1 METTSGNLASALKIE
16 PGITAI
22 IGSGGKS
29 TLLKTLGLELM
40 RAGGRVLLCTATRM
54 FPVAGVPWDGSSR
67 RLDAAPWKPGGLHVP
82 GCTCEACA
90 GMSHGSICQAGVLDP
105 ETGKLSAPAEP
116 LNELAQRF
124 DYVLAEAD
132 GSKRLP
138 LKAHA
143 AWEPVI
149 PSGTAN
155 IVWIVG
161 ASGLG
166 KPVAEVAHRPE
177 LFCERCGCEPTDIA
191 TPERVA
197 QVLNAEMQALGLS
210 TARVML
216 NQVDTLSDPTMAD
229 RFEAAL
235 GRPIVTSSLQSS

>member
-1 METTSGNLASALKIE
+1 METVSGNLASALGIA

-29 TLLKTLGLELM
+29 TLLRTLGLELM
-40 RAGGRVLLCTATRM
+40 RAGGRVLLCTTTHM
-54 FPVAGVPWDGSSR
+54 FPVAGVPWDGSNR
-67 RLDAAPWKPGGLHVP
+67 RLDAAPWKPGALHAP

-90 GMSHGSICQAGVLDP
+90 GLARGSICQAGVLDP
-105 ETGKLSAPAEP
+105 ETGKLSSPAEQ
-116 LNELAQRF
+116 LDDLAQRF

-149 PSGTAN
+149 PTGTAN
-155 IVWIVG
+155 VVWVVG

-166 KPVAEVAHRPE
+166 KPVDEVVHRPE
-177 LFCERCGCEPTDIA
+177 LFCECCGCEPADIA

-197 QVLNAEMQALGLS
+197 QVLNAELQMLNLN
-210 TARVML
+210 TARIML
-216 NQVDTLSDPTMAD
+216 NQVDTLADSTMAD

-235 GRPIVTSSLQSS
+235 ERPIIATSLKG

>member
-1 METTSGNLASALKIE
+1 M
-16 PGITAI
+16 
-22 IGSGGKS
+22 
-29 TLLKTLGLELM
+29 
-40 RAGGRVLLCTATRM
+40 
-54 FPVAGVPWDGSSR
+54 
-67 RLDAAPWKPGGLHVP
+67 
-82 GCTCEACA
+82 
-90 GMSHGSICQAGVLDP
+90 DP

-116 LNELAQRF
+116 LNELAQHF
-124 DYVLAEAD
+124 DYVLTEAD

-166 KPVAEVAHRPE
+166 KPINEAVHRPE
-177 LFCERCGCEPTDIA
+177 FFCERCGCELTDIA

-197 QVLNAEMQALGLS
+197 QVLNAEKQALGLC
-210 TARVML
+210 TARVTL
-216 NQVDTLSDPTMAD
+216 NQVDTLADPTMAD

-235 GRPIVTSSLQSS
+235 DRPLIVISLK

>member
-1 METTSGNLASALKIE
+1 METVSGNLASALRIE

-40 RAGGRVLLCTATRM
+40 RAGGRVLLCTTTHM
-54 FPVAGVPWDGSSR
+54 FPVAGAPWDGSNR
-67 RLDAAPWKPGGLHVP
+67 RLDAAPWKPGAAHVP

-90 GMSHGSICQAGVLDP
+90 GLARESICQAGVLDP

-116 LNELAQRF
+116 FDQLAQRF
-124 DYVLAEAD
+124 NYVLAEAD

-149 PSGTAN
+149 PSGAAN

-161 ASGLG
+161 ASGFG
-166 KPVAEVAHRPE
+166 RPVDEAVHRPE
-177 LFCERCGCEPTDIA
+177 LFCERCGCEATDIA

-197 QVLNAEMQALGLS
+197 RVLNDELQELGLS
-210 TARVML
+210 TARIML
-216 NQVDTLSDPTMAD
+216 NQVDTLADPTMAD
-229 RFEAAL
+229 RFETAL
-235 GRPIVTSSLQSS
+235 DRPIIATSLKG

>member
-1 METTSGNLASALKIE
+1 M
-16 PGITAI
+16 
-22 IGSGGKS
+22 
-29 TLLKTLGLELM
+29 
-40 RAGGRVLLCTATRM
+40 
-54 FPVAGVPWDGSSR
+54 SR
-67 RLDAAPWKPGGLHVP
+67 
-82 GCTCEACA
+82 
-90 GMSHGSICQAGVLDP
+90 GSICQAGVLDP

-116 LNELAQRF
+116 PNELAQRF

-143 AWEPVI
+143 PWEPVV
-149 PSGTAN
+149 PAGTAN
-155 IVWIVG
+155 VIWLVG

-166 KPVAEVAHRPE
+166 KPINEAVHRPE
-177 LFCERCGCEPTDIA
+177 LFCERCGCELTDIA

-197 QVLNAEMQALGLS
+197 QVLNSEMQALGLS

-235 GRPIVTSSLQSS
+235 GRPVVASNLQGQLIWRRPR

>member
-1 METTSGNLASALKIE
+1 METVNGSLASTLKIE

-40 RAGGRVLLCTATRM
+40 RAGSGVLLCTTTHM

-67 RLDAAPWKPGGLHVP
+67 RLDAAAWKPGALHAP
-82 GCTCEACA
+82 GCTCEACS
-90 GMSHGSICQAGVLDP
+90 GLVRGSICQAGVLDS
-105 ETGKLSAPAEP
+105 ETGKLSSPAEP
-116 LNELAQRF
+116 LGQLAQRF
-124 DYVLAEAD
+124 DYVLVEAD

-149 PSGTAN
+149 PSGTTN
-155 IVWIVG
+155 IVWLVG
-161 ASGLG
+161 ASGFG
-166 KPVAEVAHRPE
+166 KSIIEVVHRPE
-177 LFCERCGCEPTDIA
+177 RFCERCGCEPTDVA

-197 QVLNAEMQALGLS
+197 RVLNVEMQALELS
-210 TARVML
+210 TARIML
-216 NQVDTLSDPTMAD
+216 NQVDTLNDPTMVD

-235 GRPIVTSSLQSS
+235 GRPIIATSLKG

>member
-1 METTSGNLASALKIE
+1 METMSGNLASALKIE

-29 TLLKTLGLELM
+29 TLLRALGLELM
-40 RAGGRVLLCTATRM
+40 RAGGRVLICTTTHM

-67 RLDAAPWKPGGLHVP
+67 RLDAVPWKPGALHAP

-90 GMSHGSICQAGVLDP
+90 GLARGTICQAGVLDP
-105 ETGKLSAPAEP
+105 QTGKLSSPAEP
-116 LNELAQRF
+116 LDELAQRF

-149 PSGTAN
+149 PAGTAN
-155 IVWIVG
+155 VVWVVG
-161 ASGLG
+161 ASGFG
-166 KPVAEVAHRPE
+166 KPVNEVVHRPE
-177 LFCERCGCEPTDIA
+177 LFRVRCGCEPTDAA

-197 QVLNAEMQALGLS
+197 QVLNAEMRIPSLNN
-210 TARVML
+210 ARIIL
-216 NQVDTLSDPTMAD
+216 NQADTLADPTMAD

-235 GRPIVTSSLQSS
+235 NRPIIATSLK

>member
-1 METTSGNLASALKIE
+1 METASGNLASTLKIE

-29 TLLKTLGLELM
+29 TLLRALGLELM
-40 RAGGRVLLCTATRM
+40 RGGGHVLLCTTTHM
-54 FPVAGVPWDGSSR
+54 FPIAGVPWDGSSR
-67 RLDAAPWKPGGLHVP
+67 RLDAAPWKPGALHAS
-82 GCTCEACA
+82 GCTCDACA
-90 GMSHGSICQAGVLDP
+90 GLARGSICQTGSLDP
-105 ETGKLSAPAEP
+105 QTGKLSSPAEP
-116 LNELAQRF
+116 LDELAQRF

-149 PSGTAN
+149 PAGTAN
-155 IVWIVG
+155 VVWVVG
-161 ASGLG
+161 ASGFG
-166 KPVAEVAHRPE
+166 KPVNEVVHRPE
-177 LFCERCGCEPTDIA
+177 LFCERCGCKPTDTA

-197 QVLNAEMQALGLS
+197 QALNAEMRIPSLNN
-210 TARVML
+210 ARIIL
-216 NQVDTLSDPTMAD
+216 NQVDTLADPTMAD

-235 GRPIVTSSLQSS
+235 NRPIIATSLK

>member
-1 METTSGNLASALKIE
+1 MGGNLASALKIE
-16 PGITAI
+16 PGMTAI

-40 RAGGRVLLCTATRM
+40 RAGSRVLLCTTTHM

-67 RLDAAPWKPGGLHVP
+67 RLDAAPWKPGTPHVP

-90 GMSHGSICQAGVLDP
+90 GLVRGSICQAGVLDP
-105 ETGKLSAPAEP
+105 ETGKLSSPAEP
-116 LNELAQRF
+116 LDELAQRF

-143 AWEPVI
+143 SWEPVV
-149 PSGTAN
+149 PAGTASV
-155 IVWIVG
+155 VWVVG
-161 ASGLG
+161 ASGFG
-166 KPVAEVAHRPE
+166 RPINEVVHRPE
-177 LFCERCGCEPTDIA
+177 LFCERCGCKPTDIA

-197 QVLNAEMQALGLS
+197 QVLNVELRMLS
-210 TARVML
+210 LEAARVML
-216 NQVDTLSDPTMAD
+216 NQVDTLADPTMAN

-235 GRPIVTSSLQSS
+235 SRPVIATKLK

>member
-1 METTSGNLASALKIE
+1 METVSGNLASALGIA

-29 TLLKTLGLELM
+29 TLLRTLGLELM
-40 RAGGRVLLCTATRM
+40 RAGGRVLLCTTTHM
-54 FPVAGVPWDGSSR
+54 LPVAGVPWDGSSR
-67 RLDAAPWKPGGLHVP
+67 RLDAAPWKPGALHTP

-90 GMSHGSICQAGVLDP
+90 GLARGSICQTGVLDP
-105 ETGKLSAPAEP
+105 ETGKLSSPAEP
-116 LNELAQRF
+116 LDQLAQRF

-149 PSGTAN
+149 PARTAN
-155 IVWIVG
+155 VVWVVG
-161 ASGLG
+161 ASGIG
-166 KPVAEVAHRPE
+166 RPVSEAVHRPK
-177 LFCERCGCEPTDIA
+177 LFCERCGCKPTDTA

-197 QVLNAEMQALGLS
+197 QVLNAELRILNLNN
-210 TARVML
+210 TRIML
-216 NQVDTLSDPTMAD
+216 NQVDTLADPTMAD

-235 GRPIVTSSLQSS
+235 NRPIIATSLK

>member
-1 METTSGNLASALKIE
+1 METVSGNLASALRIK

-40 RAGGRVLLCTATRM
+40 RAGGRVLLCTTTHM
-54 FPVAGVPWDGSSR
+54 FPVAGVPWDGSNR
-67 RLDAAPWKPGGLHVP
+67 RLDAAPWKPGAAHVP

-90 GMSHGSICQAGVLDP
+90 GLARGSICQAGVLDP

-116 LNELAQRF
+116 FDQLAQRF
-124 DYVLAEAD
+124 NYVLAEAD

-149 PSGTAN
+149 PSGTTN

-161 ASGLG
+161 ASGFG
-166 KPVAEVAHRPE
+166 RPVDEGVHRPE
-177 LFCERCGCEPTDIA
+177 LFCERCGCELTDIA

-197 QVLNAEMQALGLS
+197 RVLNDELQELGLS
-210 TARVML
+210 TARIML
-216 NQVDTLSDPTMAD
+216 NQVDTLNDPTMAD

-235 GRPIVTSSLQSS
+235 NRPIIATSFK

>member
-1 METTSGNLASALKIE
+1 METTGGNLASALKIE
-16 PGITAI
+16 TGITAI

-40 RAGGRVLLCTATRM
+40 RAGGRVLLCTTTHM
-54 FPVAGVPWDGSSR
+54 FPIAGVPWNGSSR
-67 RLDAAPWKPGGLHVP
+67 RLDAAPWKPGAAHVP

-90 GMSHGSICQAGVLDP
+90 GLVRGSICQAGVLDP

-149 PSGTAN
+149 PAATAN
-155 IVWIVG
+155 VVWVVG

-166 KPVAEVAHRPE
+166 KPINEAVHRPK
-177 LFCERCGCEPTDIA
+177 LFCERCGCEPTDTA

-197 QVLNAEMQALGLS
+197 MALNAELRMLNLS
-210 TARVML
+210 NARIML
-216 NQVDTLSDPTMAD
+216 NQVDTLSDPAMAD

-235 GRPIVTSSLQSS
+235 GRPLIATSLK

>member
-29 TLLKTLGLELM
+29 ALLKTLGLELM
-40 RAGGRVLLCTATRM
+40 RAGGRVLLCTTTHM

-67 RLDAAPWKPGGLHVP
+67 RLDAVPWKPGALHVP

-90 GMSHGSICQAGVLDP
+90 GMSRGSICQAGVLDP

-116 LNELAQRF
+116 LNEVAQRF
-124 DYVLAEAD
+124 DYVLTEAD

-149 PSGTAN
+149 PAAAAN
-155 IVWIVG
+155 VVWIVG

-166 KPVAEVAHRPE
+166 KPVAEVVHRPE
-177 LFCERCGCEPTDIA
+177 LFCEGCGCEPTDAA
-191 TPERVA
+191 TPEHVA
-197 QVLNAEMQALGLS
+197 MVLNAELRMLNLS
-210 TARVML
+210 NAHIIL
-216 NQVDTLSDPTMAD
+216 NQVDTLSDPAMAD

-235 GRPIVTSSLQSS
+235 GRPLIATSLK

>member
-1 METTSGNLASALKIE
+1 METVSGNLASALKIK
-16 PGITAI
+16 PGITAV

-40 RAGGRVLLCTATRM
+40 RAGGRVLLCTTTHM

-67 RLDAAPWKPGGLHVP
+67 RLDAAPWRPGVLHAP

-90 GMSHGSICQAGVLDP
+90 GLERGSICQAGVLDP
-105 ETGKLSAPAEP
+105 ETGKLSSPAEP
-116 LNELAQRF
+116 LDELAQRF

-143 AWEPVI
+143 TWEPVI
-149 PSGTAN
+149 PTGTAN
-155 IVWIVG
+155 VIWVVG

-166 KPVAEVAHRPE
+166 KPIDEVVHRPE
-177 LFCERCGCEPTDIA
+177 LFCGRCGCKPTDIA

-197 QVLNAEMQALGLS
+197 QALNAELHSLNLS
-210 TARVML
+210 NARIML
-216 NQVDTLSDPTMAD
+216 NQADTLADPTMAD

-235 GRPIVTSSLQSS
+235 NRDVIITSLKG

>member
-1 METTSGNLASALKIE
+1 METVSGNLASALKIE

-29 TLLKTLGLELM
+29 TLLRALGLELM
-40 RAGGRVLLCTATRM
+40 RASGRVLLCTTTHM

-67 RLDAAPWKPGGLHVP
+67 RLDAAPWKPGALHAP

-90 GMSHGSICQAGVLDP
+90 GLARGSICQAGVLDP
-105 ETGKLSAPAEP
+105 ETGKLSSPVEP
-116 LNELAQRF
+116 LDQLAQRF
-124 DYVLAEAD
+124 GYVLAEAD

-149 PSGTAN
+149 PAGTAN
-155 IVWIVG
+155 VIWVVG

-166 KPVAEVAHRPE
+166 KPVDEVVHRPE
-177 LFCERCGCEPTDIA
+177 LFCERCGCKPTDTA

-197 QVLNAEMQALGLS
+197 MVLNAELQMLSLG
-210 TARVML
+210 TARVIL
-216 NQVDTLSDPTMAD
+216 NQVDTLADPAMAD
-229 RFEAAL
+229 RFETAL
-235 GRPIVTSSLQSS
+235 NRPIIATSLK

>member
-1 METTSGNLASALKIE
+1 MGGNLASALKIE

-40 RAGGRVLLCTATRM
+40 REGGRVLLCTTTHT

-67 RLDAAPWKPGGLHVP
+67 RLDAAPWKPGALHTP

-90 GMSHGSICQAGVLDP
+90 GLVRGSICQAGVLDP

-116 LNELAQRF
+116 LDELAQRF
-124 DYVLAEAD
+124 DYVLVEAD

-143 AWEPVI
+143 AWEPEI
-149 PSGTAN
+149 PAATAN
-155 IVWIVG
+155 VVWVVG
-161 ASGLG
+161 ASGMG
-166 KPVAEVAHRPE
+166 KPVDEVVHRPE

-197 QVLNAEMQALGLS
+197 QALNAELRALDLN
-210 TARVML
+210 TARVIL
-216 NQVDTLSDPTMAD
+216 NQVDTLADPTMAD

-235 GRPIVTSSLQSS
+235 NRPIIATSLK

>member
-1 METTSGNLASALKIE
+1 METVSGNLVSALRIE

-40 RAGGRVLLCTATRM
+40 RAGGRALLCTTTHM

-67 RLDAAPWKPGGLHVP
+67 RLDAVPWKPGASHAP

-90 GMSHGSICQAGVLDP
+90 GLARGSICQAGVLDP
-105 ETGKLSAPAEP
+105 ETGKLSSPAEP
-116 LNELAQRF
+116 LDQLAQHF

-149 PSGTAN
+149 PATTAN
-155 IVWIVG
+155 VVWVVG

-166 KPVAEVAHRPE
+166 KPINEAVHRPK
-177 LFCERCGCEPTDIA
+177 LFCERCGCELTDIT

-197 QVLNAEMQALGLS
+197 QVLNSEMQALGLS

-216 NQVDTLSDPTMAD
+216 NQVDTLADSTMAD
-229 RFEAAL
+229 RFQVAL
-235 GRPIVTSSLQSS
+235 SRPIIATSLK

>member
-1 METTSGNLASALKIE
+1 METVSGNLASALRIE
-16 PGITAI
+16 PDITAI

-40 RAGGRVLLCTATRM
+40 RAGGRVLLCTTTHM
-54 FPVAGVPWDGSSR
+54 FPVAGVPWDGSNR
-67 RLDAAPWKPGGLHVP
+67 RLDAAPWKPGAAHVP
-82 GCTCEACA
+82 GCTCEACT
-90 GMSHGSICQAGVLDP
+90 GLVHGSICQAGVLDP

-116 LNELAQRF
+116 LNELARRF
-124 DYVLAEAD
+124 NYVLAEAD

-149 PSGTAN
+149 PAGTAN
-155 IVWIVG
+155 VVWVVG
-161 ASGLG
+161 ASGVG
-166 KPVAEVAHRPE
+166 KPVNEVVHRPE
-177 LFCERCGCEPTDIA
+177 LFRVRCGCEPTDAA

-197 QVLNAEMQALGLS
+197 QVLNAEMRIPSLNN
-210 TARVML
+210 ARIIL
-216 NQVDTLSDPTMAD
+216 NQADTLADPTMAD

-235 GRPIVTSSLQSS
+235 NRPIIATSLK

>member
-1 METTSGNLASALKIE
+1 METTGGNLASALKIE
-16 PGITAI
+16 TGITAI

-40 RAGGRVLLCTATRM
+40 RAGGRALLCTTTHM

-67 RLDAAPWKPGGLHVP
+67 RLGAAPWKPGALHTP
-82 GCTCEACA
+82 GCTCETCS
-90 GMSHGSICQAGVLDP
+90 GLVRGSICQAGVLDS
-105 ETGKLSAPAEP
+105 ETGKLSSPVEP
-116 LNELAQRF
+116 LDQLAQRF

-149 PSGTAN
+149 PAATAN
-155 IVWIVG
+155 VVWIVG

-166 KPVAEVAHRPE
+166 KPINEAVHRPE

-197 QVLNAEMQALGLS
+197 QVLNAELQMLNLNN
-210 TARVML
+210 ARIML
-216 NQVDTLSDPTMAD
+216 NQVDTLADSTMAD

-235 GRPIVTSSLQSS
+235 DRPLIATSLK

>member
-1 METTSGNLASALKIE
+1 METVSGNLASALKIE

-40 RAGGRVLLCTATRM
+40 RAGGRVLLCTTTHM

-67 RLDAAPWKPGGLHVP
+67 RLDAAPWKPGTLHVS

-90 GMSHGSICQAGVLDP
+90 GMNRGSICQAGVLDP

-116 LNELAQRF
+116 LNELARRF

-149 PSGTAN
+149 PAATAN
-155 IVWIVG
+155 VVWIVG
-161 ASGLG
+161 ALGLG
-166 KPVAEVAHRPE
+166 KPINEAVHRPE
-177 LFCERCGCEPTDIA
+177 LFCERCGCEATDTA

-197 QVLNAEMQALGLS
+197 MVLNAELRMLNLS
-210 TARVML
+210 NARIML
-216 NQVDTLSDPTMAD
+216 NQVDTLSDPAMAD
-229 RFEAAL
+229 RFETAL
-235 GRPIVTSSLQSS
+235 GRSVVATSLK

>member
-1 METTSGNLASALKIE
+1 MLK
-16 PGITAI
+16 A
-22 IGSGGKS
+22 
-29 TLLKTLGLELM
+29 LGLELM
-40 RAGGRVLLCTATRM
+40 RAGGRVLLCTTTHM

-67 RLDAAPWKPGGLHVP
+67 RLDAAPWKPGALHVP

-90 GMSHGSICQAGVLDP
+90 GLVRGSICQAGVLNP

-116 LNELAQRF
+116 LGELARRF
-124 DYVLAEAD
+124 NYVLTEAD

-149 PSGTAN
+149 PAATAN
-155 IVWIVG
+155 VVWVVG

-166 KPVAEVAHRPE
+166 KPVAEVVHRPE
-177 LFCERCGCEPTDIA
+177 LFCERCGCEPTDTA

-197 QVLNAEMQALGLS
+197 QVLNSEMQALGLS

-216 NQVDTLSDPTMAD
+216 NQVDTLADPTMAD

-235 GRPIVTSSLQSS
+235 GRPLIATSLQG

>member
-1 METTSGNLASALKIE
+1 METVSGNLASALKIE

-29 TLLKTLGLELM
+29 TLLRTLGLELM
-40 RAGGRVLLCTATRM
+40 RAGGRVLLCTTTHM

-67 RLDAAPWKPGGLHVP
+67 RLDTAPWRPGALHAP

-90 GMSHGSICQAGVLDP
+90 GLVRGSICQAGVLDP
-105 ETGKLSAPAEP
+105 ETGKLSSPAEP
-116 LNELAQRF
+116 LDQLAQRF

-149 PSGTAN
+149 PAGAAN
-155 IVWIVG
+155 VVWVVG

-166 KPVAEVAHRPE
+166 KTIDEVVHRPE
-177 LFCERCGCEPTDIA
+177 LFCGRCGCKPTDIA

-197 QVLNAEMQALGLS
+197 QALNAELHSLNLS
-210 TARVML
+210 NARIML
-216 NQVDTLSDPTMAD
+216 NQADTLADPTMAD

-235 GRPIVTSSLQSS
+235 NRDVIITSLKG

>member
-1 METTSGNLASALKIE
+1 METVSGNLASALRIE

-40 RAGGRVLLCTATRM
+40 RTGGRVLLCTTTHM

-67 RLDAAPWKPGGLHVP
+67 RLDAAPWKPGAAHAP

-90 GMSHGSICQAGVLDP
+90 GLVRGSICQAGVFDP
-105 ETGKLSAPAEP
+105 ETGKLSAPGEP
-116 LNELAQRF
+116 LDQLAQRF

-143 AWEPVI
+143 AWEPAI
-149 PSGTAN
+149 PAATAN
-155 IVWIVG
+155 VVWVVG

-166 KPVAEVAHRPE
+166 KPVAEVVHRPE
-177 LFCERCGCEPTDIA
+177 IFCEHCGCELTDAA
-191 TPERVA
+191 TPERVTM
-197 QVLNAEMQALGLS
+197 VLNAELQMLNLNN
-210 TARVML
+210 ARIML
-216 NQVDTLSDPTMAD
+216 NQVDTLADPTMAD

-235 GRPIVTSSLQSS
+235 GRLIVASSLK